1 MRRRVSRP
9 AYDDD
14 GTALVEF
21 TYLAVLLMIPLVYI
35 LLLVFTLQRAAFAV
49 SAAAR
54 EAGRAYVT
62 ADSAAQGEARA
73 RAAAA
78 LTLTDHGLSF
88 SGDPVELGAVR
99 TVDSDAPGVPATRG
113 VPIRVR
119 HVVTLPV
126 FGDLFG
132 ALDLGSIPVTGEHFA
147 AFDSFRARV
156 AE

>member
-1 MRRRVSRP
+1 VRSP
-9 AYDDD
+9 SYDDE

-21 TYLAVLLMIPLVYI
+21 TYLAVLLMIPLVYMM
-35 LLLVFTLQRAAFAV
+35 LLVFTLQRAAFAV

-78 LTLTDHGLSF
+78 LTLTDHGLDP
-88 SGDPVELGAVR
+88 SGDPVELGAVS
-99 TVDSDAPGVPATRG
+99 TVDSDVSGVPATRG
-113 VPIRVR
+113 IAVRVR
-119 HVVTLPV
+119 YVVELPV

-132 ALDLGSIPVTGEHFA
+132 GLNLGSIPVAGEHFA
-147 AFDSFRARV
+147 TFDTFRSRAP
-156 AE
+156 E

>member
-1 MRRRVSRP
+1 MRRPS
-9 AYDDD
+9 YDDD

-35 LLLVFTLQRAAFAV
+35 MLLVFTLQRAAFAV

-73 RAAAA
+73 RAAAR
-78 LTLTDHGLSF
+78 LTLTDHGLDP
-88 SGDPVELGAVR
+88 SGDPVELGAVS
-99 TVDSDAPGVPATRG
+99 TVDSEVPGVPGTRG
-113 VPIRVR
+113 VPVRVR
-119 HVVTLPV
+119 YVVELPV

-132 ALDLGSIPVTGEHFA
+132 DLNLGSIPVTGEHFA
-147 AFDSFRARV
+147 TFDTFRSRAP
-156 AE
+156 E